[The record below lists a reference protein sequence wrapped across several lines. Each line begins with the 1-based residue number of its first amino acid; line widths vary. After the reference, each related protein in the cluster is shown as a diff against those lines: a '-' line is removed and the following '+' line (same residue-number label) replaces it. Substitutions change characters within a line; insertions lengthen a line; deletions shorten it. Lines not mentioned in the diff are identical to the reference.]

1 MNIRS
6 AVLGR
11 HGSGLRPHGQRGV
24 VLMITLIVLAALM
37 LAAVALLRSVD
48 TGNLVT
54 GNMALK
60 GAALNAGDKGV
71 ESALRWI
78 VTNRSTLNV
87 DNAAQGYWS
96 TVPSSDPDWTT
107 SAAWTNAL
115 CIDSCVADAAG
126 NKNYYVIHRMCSATG
141 APDSSHCAVVTSN
154 SAGSS
159 SVAGSTPFTGQRVYY
174 RVTVRTVGPRSTVSV
189 VQSMI
194 VGG

>member
-1 MNIRS
+1 
-6 AVLGR
+6 
-11 HGSGLRPHGQRGV
+11 
-24 VLMITLIVLAALM
+24 MITLIVLAALM

-71 ESALRWI
+71 EAAMRWI
-78 VTNRSTLNV
+78 VQNRATLNV
-87 DNAAQGYWS
+87 DNVAQGYWA
-96 TVPSSDPDWTT
+96 TAPSADPDWTT
-107 SAAWTNAL
+107 SAAWTNAF
-115 CIDSCVADAAG
+115 CIDSCIADSG
-126 NKNYYVIHRMCSATG
+126 GITNYYVIHRMCSTTG
-141 APDSSHCAVVTSN
+141 VPDPSRCAVVTST

-174 RVTVRTVGPRSTVSV
+174 RVTVRAVGPRNTVSL
-189 VQSMI
+189 VQSMV